1 MQTAVAGP
9 GSCLAFQLF
18 LELVEDAP
26 VGALRND
33 LLWTRFDHPGLVE
46 TEGVEADRIIRV
58 VLSLMLI
65 YSITSSARI
74 SRDCGI
80 VIPRALAVLRL
91 MTSSN
96 FVGCSTG
103 RSAGL
108 APLRM
113 RSTYPAA
120 FRASSLRPGV

>member
-26 VGALRND
+26 VGALHND

-65 YSITSSARI
+65 YSITSSAPI
-74 SRDCGI
+74 SSDCGI
-80 VIPRALAVLRL
+80 VRPRAFAVLRL

-96 FVGCSTG
+96 LVGCSTG
-103 RSAGL
+103 RSEGL
-108 APLRM
+108 APLRIL
-113 RSTYPAA
+113 ST
-120 FRASSLRPGV
+120 